1 MYLNGNEKEL
11 FSGRD
16 WFDVE
21 RNQKKLLEEE
31 VASMDGNRLLNTS
44 VDDLCSYLVDKYSID
59 DVPTLRHEAI
69 VVDQS
74 DVQIDVSRDP
84 MRSITDRSRPF
95 YIAGTKVEVTIPL
108 EGDEDFLD
116 IEPTRRIWKPIRG
129 HVNRG
134 ELKIHVSGIDL
145 AAERVKEEIEKMLN
159 IIDRHLESLRSSS
172 AHLNSQLPSLARQSV
187 EVRRSKLLADQDLVS
202 SLGYKIKQREGA
214 ALTFPAPEVRRKV
227 TPILPPASSKPYKPE
242 PELPLDEYE
251 HILEVIQ
258 NMALVI
264 ERSPSAFATMDE
276 ESLRTHILVQLNGHY
291 EGQAT
296 GETFNF
302 EGKTD
307 ILIRSEGKNIFI
319 AECKFWNGPKKLSE
333 TIDQLLSYS
342 SWRDTKVAVI
352 IFNRN
357 KDFTNVLASLDET
370 TKQHPNFQRDFGQ
383 QSETSFRYIFAHRDD
398 PNREMVLTAIA
409 FDVPT

>member
-1 MYLNGNEKEL
+1 MYLNGNEEEL
-11 FSGRD
+11 FSRLN

-44 VDDLCSYLVDKYSID
+44 VDDLCTYLIGKYSIV
-59 DVPTLRHEAI
+59 DVPTLRPEEI
-69 VVDQS
+69 VVDQRET
-74 DVQIDVSRDP
+74 QIDVSHDP
-84 MRSITDRSRPF
+84 LRNVRDRSRPA
-95 YIAGTKVEVTIPL
+95 YVPGTEVEFTVPFD
-108 EGDEDFLD
+108 GDRDILD
-116 IEPTRRIWKPIRG
+116 VRPTKRTLNPPRAYVADDELRICIRG
-129 HVNRG
+129 F
-134 ELKIHVSGIDL
+134 DL
-145 AAERVKEEIEKMLN
+145 APDAVKKEFDATLSQIRSHLQTLRNDTSKLN
-159 IIDRHLESLRSSS
+159 
-172 AHLNSQLPSLARQSV
+172 AQLPSLAYDSIESRRQ
-187 EVRRSKLLADQDLVS
+187 KLLSDQSLVS
-202 SLGYKIKQREGA
+202 SLGYNIKQREG
-214 ALTFPAPEVRRKV
+214 TSRTYVAPEVRRKA
-227 TPILPPASSKPYKPE
+227 TPTQPPASTEPYKPE
-242 PELPLDEYE
+242 PELPLNQYE

-258 NMALVI
+258 NLAVVI

-307 ILIRSEGKNIFI
+307 ILIRSDGKNIFI
-319 AECKFWNGPKKLSE
+319 AECKFWRGPRMLLE

-352 IFNRN
+352 VFNRN
-357 KDFTNVLASLDET
+357 KDFTNVLASLNET
-370 TKQHPNFQRDFGQ
+370 AKQHPNFKREQGK
-383 QSETSFRYIFAHRDD
+383 QSETAFRYIFAHRDD
-398 PNREMVLTAIA
+398 PNRELILTAIA